1 MEYLVAILRW
11 KKHIAI
17 FVVAATVVSIVVSFL
32 LPKWYRSDVTLLP
45 PRTQGLLG
53 GLSPFAALL
62 KDFTPTG
69 SAARMGGSGSVNYL
83 AILKSRRAWEQII
96 RRYDLMTVY
105 DIDDGSMEKTLK
117 EFESNLNIEVS
128 EDGSIDVGILD
139 RDSLRAAA
147 MANGMVETLNAIAIE
162 LGTTEA
168 RSNREFLGKRVADTR
183 TELAAAEDALKRYQE
198 QKGVIILSDDAK
210 STAAAIGELFAKKV
224 RLDVELS
231 VLQKTTGGENAAYKQ
246 LLLEQQ
252 ETQRKLSTFPEI
264 GITSFRLY
272 RDVLIPQKVLEFL
285 IPMYEQARL
294 EEQKDIPVVIVLDKA
309 VPAEKKAR
317 PRRLIIVA
325 SSALSSLILALM
337 AVAAVVR
344 KEQFKHDSPA
354 TFVLL
359 RSAMGRRVRS

>member
-1 MEYLVAILRW
+1 MEYLVAVLRW

-17 FVVAATVVSIVVSFL
+17 FVVAATLVSVAVSFI
-32 LPKWYRSDVTLLP
+32 LPKWYHSDVTLLP
-45 PRTQGLLG
+45 PRTQSLLG

-69 SAARMGGSGSVNYL
+69 SGARVGGSGSVNYL
-83 AILKSRRAWEQII
+83 AILRSRRAWEQII

-105 DIDDGSMEKTLK
+105 DIDDGSMEKALK
-117 EFESNLNIEVS
+117 EFDSNINIEVS
-128 EDGSIDVGILD
+128 EEGSIAVGILD
-139 RDSLRAAA
+139 RDSVRAAA
-147 MANGMVETLNAIAIE
+147 IANGMVETLNAIAIE

-168 RSNREFLGKRVADTR
+168 RSNREFLGKRVDDTK
-183 TELAAAEDALKRYQE
+183 TELAAAEDALKKYQE
-198 QKGVIILSDDAK
+198 QKGLIILSDDAK
-210 STAAAIGELFAKKV
+210 TTAAAIGELYAKKV

-231 VLQKTTGGENAAYKQ
+231 VLQKSTGEDNAAYRQ
-246 LLLEQQ
+246 LSLERQ
-252 ETQRKLSTFPEI
+252 EVQRKLSTFPEI

-272 RDVLIPQKVLEFL
+272 RDLLIQQKVLEYL

-294 EEQKDIPVVIVLDKA
+294 EERKDIPVVIVLDKA

-317 PRRLIIVA
+317 PRRMIIVA

-337 AVAAVVR
+337 AVAVIVR
-344 KEQFKHDSPA
+344 TEQFKRDSPDRFA
-354 TFVLL
+354 ML